1 MRRMRKNNFLKKC
14 IAMLLVVSLMGSQL
28 LMPTNISFAADAS
41 QDVVIQETETTGI
54 TEITDTDSEN
64 NTGSADTTGDTDSAD
79 SSILS
84 IESIEEVTNTS
95 SSDESELS
103 TGQTEAEIG
112 SANESESETETE
124 ASAMSVTASLSADAA
139 SNTENTENEYQVSA
153 AFTVS
158 GSGEETVRLAL
169 CMDEI
174 TYSILLDSCATEPE
188 TAATDTCVL
197 TLTDGTLLT
206 TEKTV
211 LSDGS
216 IRLSFD
222 YDADDA
228 NVLNISGAAAAS
240 VTGTVESETDGGTE
254 TAAVTA
260 TSGDATSN
268 RNSTDIGT
276 MTISFVLTA
285 EAGTVEKDTL
295 GTLIAAWC
303 TELEEEEDA
312 AWSELNKIRLHWNAV
327 EDEPETETE
336 TESESETETEAETET
351 ETESVS
357 ETETETESERE
368 MESGTE
374 TELES
379 EMETETKT
387 ESESEIETETE
398 SETEAETETESF
410 HTSVSA
416 RLLASAPALVS
427 EEESDTET
435 ATESESETQE
445 TTAAAVDLTDYL
457 TATDA
462 KVEEGTSLISVS
474 LSYSINTSVLQEAGT
489 NIVEYQIPD
498 NISAKKAY
506 SGSVMDGDTVVG
518 TYTISV
524 DGLIQIVFDEDYVS
538 GTPADIKG
546 TISFWAKTSEEQVG
560 EEGKMDIV
568 FSDDHTIEV
577 VIDKSLFSD
586 YDVTVDKSCTSTV
599 IDKENGTVT
608 FIYSIE
614 VTTDNGTGT
623 TFDFE
628 DVLSGSHYDKAEY
641 SDLTVTKYSS
651 NGSEVTGFGN
661 TLSIVEGTAS
671 SNPSVSGTLASLEA
685 GEKYVITYTVT
696 RTLDDSEDSVTMSNS
711 AKASNTY
718 TADID
723 YSYNTASLYD
733 LNVTK
738 SSPDSP
744 VLDRENGTVTNTYTV
759 TVSTTMGTKGDID
772 LTDAV
777 SFWPTDLDYTTNFK
791 VASITKYT
799 TDDSG
804 EVTETKLEL
813 TTLDVDANGQL
824 VGTLPELEAG
834 EYYVIEYTLILS
846 DLPSGDLVTFTTM
859 NQVIVS
865 DDFSTKYTY
874 DNDYTTWVG
883 SDYVNWVS
891 KSGTYN
897 ASSNTITWTIVLNEG
912 GYGDLDGL
920 TLRDVLEHNGISVG
934 DLADVSFTLTET
946 KGYVTYPYY
955 SYNNGW
961 SLSSFTLK
969 NGTYYTAWDNYS
981 LAIDTTNEFTITYT
995 TTVDT
1000 DNVSA
1005 FFNTYT
1011 NTATIGEHSDSAEV
1025 TIPLNTLDKEFTGS
1039 SAYTGTDY
1047 DGGYV
1052 LSWTTS
1058 IDVPTDGLAKGSTFT
1073 DTISDSSSKQANS
1086 KNWFTKAMLE
1096 KVALTIGGDTVDSST
1111 YTVVCTGTDASGNA
1125 FTDKALSALDA
1136 TDKVSSF
1143 QITFTDGISYHDGA
1157 QLLISYTSYS
1167 STTDLAYNTGTYT
1180 EDGNSVSDEAAGKG
1194 DDGTLVSKYNADGTT
1209 TLKTEL
1215 ANLQDENLDDDPYLL
1230 TYKLIVNEN
1239 NSAGGTITITD
1250 TLPEGTTLYIGQW
1263 KYSSV
1268 NGDGTLNYSDTD
1280 AFLGGVYFY
1289 YQPYDTKNYV
1299 YPYSNTSETTGR
1311 NAYLSSGYVYGGTAT
1326 SYTDSN
1332 DGSTLVKVEYDDTN
1346 NQLTITIPE
1355 EVYKTTINGAEANY
1369 TMVLYYA
1376 VQITDPDVTFANG
1389 YEQSFSNSVTATD
1402 TDNHSSSDTVTNTVV
1417 ASNVSKTGEYKE
1429 GTDTVEYAV
1438 YINPQAVTLLEG
1450 QQSTLT
1456 VKDTF
1461 SNAFNYDKWAYY
1473 VTDIDL
1479 VPGSLNL
1486 YKYENEE
1493 WGLCNE
1499 DILSSAL
1506 SVYNYQ
1512 AYLTVEVPDGAY
1524 YKLTYS
1530 YKLTFADW
1538 AETLLKDPD
1547 NSFSVTNSVKVEGLG
1562 SLGNS
1567 DSTSSQ
1573 IEEGGSSA
1581 EAKKNYA
1588 NITLYKRDSSNTTI
1602 MLEGAEFTL
1611 ERFDG
1616 VAWETIYNGDTDTF
1630 VTDSSGSVPLGDKLS
1645 DGSYLISYNYLY
1657 RLRETKAPEG
1667 YKILSDYM
1675 YFYVQDDSSST
1686 IVAPE
1691 GWETDYADYM
1701 LTVENNSYVVV
1712 ENEQKD
1718 EGKTEFA
1725 IRKVWQDAN
1734 GNTIDTPTDES
1745 ESEITSITVDLY
1757 KTVNGT
1763 KTLFQSGIT
1772 LSSANGWSTLVSDLP
1787 IYDGAELIYYSVEET
1802 DVPDGW
1808 AVSYTN
1814 NGNPIAADTANA
1826 QITVTNISSTG
1837 TVPATVNKVWLKS
1850 DGTAY
1855 DSAPEDSVDV
1865 TLKRSYSTGGS
1876 ANSNNSETEYV
1887 TVTVVVEDK
1896 NNTGTSKYTSTLTQV
1911 VKGTQVV
1918 ISIDSPGFN
1927 HLEGLTSFTY
1937 TDSESSATVGA
1948 SYSWGT
1954 DQRKDSADND
1964 IWVSCEE
1971 LKFYATKNITV
1982 TIGNQWCEYT
1992 TDSFSIINNSSVK
2005 LEDGSVTDSS
2015 FEETVTLSSANN
2027 WSYIWAAL
2035 PQYSSY
2041 DTEYTYWIEETN
2053 VPSGYYVANA
2063 TVNGGNQVSAT
2074 TGSDG
2079 SISCIVKN
2087 QRLADIDTTVTV
2099 KKKWQYYDADTST
2112 PTSISDNDPA
2122 MSLLSSVTLELYRS
2136 TTTPTQFE
2144 SEQESDPELTI
2155 PTSSELVDTVT
2166 ISAGEDWTYTWEYLD
2181 KYYENNTSNSQ
2192 YYYYVVEAG
2201 TGELY
2206 TVSYAGNGADET
2218 ATTESKAGVSG
2229 TTADPIIVTNTVNTT
2244 KVTVTKTWVDRNGEV
2259 MDSGYPD
2266 SVQVQLY
2273 RKADSAGEED
2283 LAYGDPVTLGTN
2295 KSAVSNGGV
2304 QLDGYSTD
2312 GWTYIWTNLLQ
2323 GEYYV
2328 VEVFTDEASEE
2339 ALKEAFTTS
2348 YYVVKDGDDIANN
2361 PTVGLTNNGAVS
2373 DAADALTSAD
2383 GGTLVIYN
2391 QEIPVELTVTK
2402 VWGEGVA
2409 EAEVDI
2415 QLYRST
2421 TRPSKSIKTV
2431 TVYKENSSGTQTLL
2445 TAKQISGDTVTL
2457 EASIHNW
2464 SSPSTPTLT
2473 CESDGKAVVSDAEFT
2488 IDSNDTSLYIY
2499 TFTISNLTT
2508 DCVLVL
2514 HTNDS
2519 YSASSIT
2526 VTGSNGVPSESEIA
2540 DDTGLIGKCSDA
2552 EKVLTSEVDDAIVT
2566 LSSGKNWTYT
2576 WDNLPR
2582 TDEDGNI
2589 YYYYVKEVTTGN
2601 YQTSYSYS
2609 YNEDGSIAGVIVLNS
2624 ESLTTSVTV
2633 QKKWT
2638 DVEGTTK
2645 NPTSWSI
2652 TLQLYRKNADG
2663 EWEVYALAPTKTIT
2677 SSSTDAK
2684 VEWTDLPAGEYY
2696 VEEISMSGTNISTS
2710 TYTAT
2715 YSTVKYDSQVDG
2727 DDKSDPAEA
2736 TTMGGASSSGASDI
2750 YITNTEGSTE
2760 ISVTKRWS
2768 DGSSNHKTDT
2778 VTMKLYSSTTD
2789 PATAESESQA
2799 KQGTTVTVY
2808 YAGSGWNAFT
2818 ATGVVMGTA
2827 ADIKICYSSY
2837 QLSRM
2842 SSDVLTSVYL
2852 LDSNGNKIYPI
2863 ETETSGDNAYL
2874 VFRNVDISSSQY
2886 FTYVVATEYT
2896 STAPEEYYPNTTSSY
2911 HEITDVE
2918 GSDYE
2923 FSTLINPVDSTSETE
2938 IAYVDL
2944 SLSNSWTYA
2953 WTDLPL
2959 TNENGETLYYY
2970 VEETTVANCA
2980 TTYAYTYNKDGSI
2993 SKVTVT
2999 NRPTV
3004 GNTDIEVVKKW
3015 TDVNGKTLTDISND
3029 WSVTVQL
3036 YAKSSTGTWEAYKD
3050 ANNKIVTLTL
3060 SNDNQWTGSFL
3071 NLPNGDYCVKEISM
3085 DDDATTATLV
3095 PENYTVYYQVGS
3107 QTATEDAESISVDSD
3122 ATITITNAETPTSIE
3137 VTKVWKDENGNTL
3150 SDSEI
3155 SDDLSVQMTLYSST
3169 TAPDVVE
3176 SGDSGTEYT
3185 VTVVADGYG
3194 IGQDLGS
3201 GTTKTGAVTICVKLY
3216 GAATDLS
3223 AWYLTDSNGAVVG
3236 EFVSYDSSNYTLTFD
3251 VAGITANET
3260 LTLYRE
3266 TNIYPGTGQT
3276 TVTEKE
3282 VAATNPVGEYVSV
3295 TSALPTEKGAECT
3308 PEGTVTLSSAN
3319 NWTYSWDTLSTH
3331 DSDGNQLYYY
3341 VVEGDC
3347 AGYTTSYEQYFRE
3360 DGSIET
3366 VRVTNAYNASATEI
3380 GVTKSWAM
3388 ADESSLA
3395 DYEVTVRLWKHVVD
3409 DASEGT
3415 YKEVQVSGGADENE
3429 YTIKDRVLTA
3439 SENWSGKWSGLEKL
3453 TSTDEYYYVT
3463 EVLVTDATVA
3473 SGEEDIT
3480 DQFLVTYS
3488 NNELSFSGTATITNT
3503 KKADIS
3509 VTKQWFASDGTTAL
3523 SESELADTTVSV
3535 SLHHKYTTSLNG
3547 TTVTVDET
3555 LDTISLGASNANAE
3569 VTTGD
3574 YSGKYDSTGWTYTWT
3589 SLPAGTYYVVE
3600 NDVAAT
3606 KYMTTYQLKE
3616 DSATVGTTA
3625 SEVTT
3630 TNGTIVITNTASGPE
3645 TIAVT
3650 VNKNWVYSDDNT
3662 TVTDEALLPES
3673 VTFEL
3678 YYSTVSPDTLKS
3690 AGKTFP
3696 DDADLTAY
3704 VPDGNTAAETEVVTA
3719 DSNGDWFY
3727 TWKDLPK
3734 YAADG
3739 TTLIYYYV
3747 KETCI
3752 DGTEITTTPV
3762 YENNGSAGDTGSNAI
3777 TVTNTVDTTSVT
3789 VEKKWTDAGGTEL
3802 DSSITSGYTVTVQ
3815 LYQWDE
3821 DGGTAKEGAWESYG
3835 NEITLSSSGTTD
3847 STGTELNTDSWT
3859 YTWTHLPAGKYY
3871 VEETGTTAKG
3881 GFTVSYHGSGMAE
3894 TDPDMTEASEAAV
3907 EVTASDTGNTGSN
3920 SGTITVTNQK
3930 ESTEISV
3937 EKIWKD
3943 SDGTLD
3949 TDQSETVTMYLYRT
3963 TTPLT
3968 EAAALQITSS
3978 VSSATYTSGS
3988 MSSTAAITCSGE
4000 LSDFKSVTV
4009 DGVTLTEGS
4018 DYTLTSGS
4026 TIITFE
4032 KAYLETLSAGEH
4044 DVTLKYNM
4052 LGTIAT
4058 KLYVKKSAE
4067 TESETATESE
4077 TQTET
4082 QTEKVTEAA
4091 TESEKQTEKVTEAT
4105 TESETQTEEQ
4115 TKTESETATMDITI
4129 KVDWVDANGDSCD
4142 APTEGYEWVG
4152 IHPYEDPDDSN
4163 TIDWNT
4169 NEAGNLSGAENWT
4182 ATYTLPASLTE
4193 NGVTTYYKYRVQ
4205 YNSQICIYA
4214 SDGTATVIGTVA
4226 DTTQFDI
4233 SGDGDAEQ
4241 TYTITAV
4248 IADSSGS
4255 QTESETTTESEKQT
4269 ETNTESETEKEGSWT
4284 VTLEDYYGT
4293 TLAASSVTS
4302 SSITV
4307 LVAFDWDAY
4316 AYCGSNLLVECDDA
4330 EVQSVCLG
4338 QTSTFFSNAN
4348 WSSSNNYVVFKLT
4361 GISKDCTLVVNPSSA
4376 YPTVK
4381 ITSYIVSGILTL
4393 EEAESA
4399 YIETTS
4405 ASAYTGT
4412 LSASLIAIPHTLTT
4426 SGESVTNQTE
4436 TEEGLLLPGSGVTS
4450 ADLYATVSLGI
4461 GYANNENYDSTGLS
4475 YTWSNLDKY
4484 DENGKLYYY
4493 YIVEE
4498 TANGYTTTYSNDVT
4512 ITTTT
4517 TTGTQQT
4524 ETTTT
4529 IDKVTVT
4536 NIKDATPISVTVE
4549 KEWNGYTETETDALT
4564 VTATL
4569 VRVDKDSGDETEMLT
4584 VELGAEHAQ
4593 ETNYSTDG
4601 WSYTRSGL
4609 DASYNYY
4616 FKEVS
4621 VKDSSS
4627 GETVANY
4634 STSYMATVT
4643 PTGVSGSSTGT
4654 ASAAILS
4661 QDGTIT
4667 ITNTKTSSQG
4677 ITMPSTGSKYPLV
4690 FYGLGLSFLVA
4701 STTWMLYAFK
4711 KKKKY
4716 KYAGKGGAK
4725 PDSS

>member
-28 LMPTNISFAADAS
+28 LMPSNISFAADAS
-41 QDVVIQETETTGI
+41 QDVVIQETETTDI

-64 NTGSADTTGDTDSAD
+64 NTGNTGSADTTGDTDSAD

-103 TGQTEAEIG
+103 TGQTEVEIG
-112 SANESESETETE
+112 SANESESENETE

-139 SNTENTENEYQVSA
+139 PNTENTENEYQVSA

-174 TYSILLDSCATEPE
+174 TYAILLDSCATEPE

-211 LSDGS
+211 LNDGS

-222 YDADDA
+222 YDADDT
-228 NVLNISGAAAAS
+228 NVLNINGAAAAS
-240 VTGTVESETDGGTE
+240 ATGTVESETDDGTE
-254 TAAVTA
+254 AAAVTA
-260 TSGDATSN
+260 VSGDGTSN

-285 EAGTVEKDTL
+285 EAGTVEKDIL

-312 AWSELNKIRLHWNAV
+312 VWSELDKIRLHWNAV
-327 EDEPETETE
+327 EEES
-336 TESESETETEAETET
+336 ESESETETEIEAESKSETETEAEIET

-357 ETETETESERE
+357 ETETESE
-368 MESGTE
+368 
-374 TELES
+374 
-379 EMETETKT
+379 T
-387 ESESEIETETE
+387 ESESETEAE
-398 SETEAETETESF
+398 IDTEAETETESF

-445 TTAAAVDLTDYL
+445 TTVTAVDLTDYL

-524 DGLIQIVFDEDYVS
+524 DGLIQIVFDGDYVS

-608 FIYSIE
+608 FTYSIE

-661 TLSIVEGTAS
+661 TLLIVEGTAS

-685 GEKYVITYTVT
+685 GEKYVISYTVT

-733 LNVTK
+733 LSVTK

-920 TLRDVLEHNGISVG
+920 TLSDVLEHNGISVG

-1047 DGGYV
+1047 EGGYV

-1250 TLPEGTTLYIGQW
+1250 TLPEGTTLYTGQW
-1263 KYSSV
+1263 KYSFV

-1311 NAYLSSGYVYGGTAT
+1311 SAYLSSGLNISDGTAT
-1326 SYTDSN
+1326 SYKDSN
-1332 DGSTLVKVEYDDTN
+1332 DGSTLVQVNYEYDETT
-1346 NQLTITIPE
+1346 NQLIITIPE
-1355 EVYKTTINGAEANY
+1355 EVYKTTIEGTEVNY

-1376 VQITDPDVTFANG
+1376 VQITDPNVTFADG

-1438 YINPQAVTLLEG
+1438 YINPQAVTLVEG
-1450 QQSTLT
+1450 KQSTLT

-1461 SNAFNYDKWAYY
+1461 SNAFAYDENWAYY

-1493 WGLCNE
+1493 WVLCNE

-1630 VTDSSGSVPLGDKLS
+1630 VTDSSGSVPLGDKLN

-1937 TDSESSATVGA
+1937 TDSRSSATVGA

-1992 TDSFSIINNSSVK
+1992 IDSLSIINNSSVK

-2027 WSYIWAAL
+2027 WSYTWAAL

-2079 SISCIVKN
+2079 SISCTVKN
-2087 QRLADIDTTVTV
+2087 QRYGNIDTTVTV
-2099 KKKWQYYDADTST
+2099 KKKWQYYDAGTLTST
-2112 PTSISDNDPA
+2112 SLSDDDPA

-2144 SEQESDPELTI
+2144 SKQQTDPDLTI
-2155 PTSSELVDTVT
+2155 PVSSDFELVDTVT
-2166 ISAGEDWTYTWEYLD
+2166 VSAGEDWTYTWEYLD

-2218 ATTESKAGVSG
+2218 ATTESEAGVSG

-2244 KVTVTKTWVDRNGEV
+2244 KVTVTKTWVDRDGNV
-2259 MDSGYPD
+2259 MDSGYPS
-2266 SVQVQLY
+2266 SVEVQLY

-2409 EAEVDI
+2409 ETEVDI

-2540 DDTGLIGKCSDA
+2540 DDTGLIGSCSES
-2552 EKVLTSEVDDAIVT
+2552 EKVSSNDVTDATVM
-2566 LSSGKNWTYT
+2566 LSSGEDWTYT
-2576 WDNLPR
+2576 WDDLPR

-2609 YNEDGSIAGVIVLNS
+2609 YNEDGSIAGVTVLNS

-2645 NPTSWSI
+2645 NPTNWSI
-2652 TLQLYRKNADG
+2652 TLQLYKKNADG
-2663 EWEVYALAPTKTIT
+2663 EWEVYSLAPTKTIT

-2684 VEWTDLPAGEYY
+2684 VKWTDLPAGEYY
-2696 VEEISMSGTNISTS
+2696 VEEISMSGTNISAS

-2715 YSTVKYDSQVDG
+2715 YSTVEYDLQNDG

-2736 TTMGGASSSGASDI
+2736 TTMGGASSSGAADI

-2768 DGSSNHKTDT
+2768 DGSSNHKNDT

-2808 YAGSGWNAFT
+2808 YAGTDVWHNNSFT
-2818 ATGVVMGTA
+2818 ASGAVLGTA
-2827 ADIKICYSSY
+2827 VDVKICYSSW
-2837 QLSRM
+2837 QTSSM
-2842 SSDVLTSVYL
+2842 SEDVLDYVYL
-2852 LDSNGNKIYPI
+2852 LNTSTNKE
-2863 ETETSGDNAYL
+2863 ETPDELVTSGSYAYL
-2874 VFRNVDISSSQY
+2874 VFRNVDISGGAS
-2886 FTYVVATEYT
+2886 FTYVVT
-2896 STAPEEYYPNTTSSY
+2896 STVDNSHQEVYPSSSG

-2980 TTYAYTYNKDGSI
+2980 ATYAYTYNKDGSI

-3004 GNTDIEVVKKW
+3004 GDTDIKVVKKW
-3015 TDVNGKTLTDISND
+3015 TDVNGNTLTDISDD

-3036 YAKSSTGTWEAYKD
+3036 YTKSSTGTWEAYKD
-3050 ANNKIVTLTL
+3050 ADNKTVILTLNNKNEWSGTF
-3060 SNDNQWTGSFL
+3060 S

-3085 DDDATTATLV
+3085 DDSATTATLV

-3107 QTATEDAESISVDSD
+3107 QTATEDAESISVDGN

-3150 SDSEI
+3150 SGSEI

-3169 TAPDVVE
+3169 TAPKVVE
-3176 SGDSGTEYT
+3176 SGDSGTYT
-3185 VTVVADGYG
+3185 VSMYVDNCNNDGSSYAVSP
-3194 IGQDLGS
+3194 S
-3201 GTTKTGAVTICVKLY
+3201 GTTSTGAIKITFSIS
-3216 GAATDLS
+3216 GS
-3223 AWYLTDSNGAVVG
+3223 AVA
-3236 EFVSYDSSNYTLTFD
+3236 DSSLWYIVDASGNKVSEIVGDPTGTYSISFAVYNITSDCSLT
-3251 VAGITANET
+3251 VYHESSGWPYSPAYSEI
-3260 LTLYRE
+3260 
-3266 TNIYPGTGQT
+3266 
-3276 TVTEKE
+3276 E

-3308 PEGTVTLSSAN
+3308 LEETVTLSSAN

-3347 AGYTTSYEQYFRE
+3347 AGYTTSYEQCFRE
-3360 DGSIET
+3360 DGSIEG
-3366 VRVTNAYNASATEI
+3366 VRVTNTYNASATEI
-3380 GVTKSWAM
+3380 GVTKTWNVT
-3388 ADESSLA
+3388 DEDSLTN
-3395 DYEVTVRLWKHVVD
+3395 YKVTARLWKHVVD
-3409 DASEGT
+3409 NATEGT
-3415 YKEVQVSGGADENE
+3415 YKEVQVSGGADESG
-3429 YTIKDRVLTA
+3429 YTVEDLVLTA

-3488 NNELSFSGTATITNT
+3488 NNELSSSGTATIKNT
-3503 KKADIS
+3503 EKADIS

-3523 SESELADTTVSV
+3523 TESELSDTTVSV
-3535 SLHHKYTTSLNG
+3535 SLHHKYTTTLNG
-3547 TTVTVDET
+3547 TTVTVDEK
-3555 LDTISLGASNANAE
+3555 LDTISLGADNANKE
-3569 VTTGD
+3569 VTSGD
-3574 YSGKYDSTGWTYTWT
+3574 YAGKYDSTGWTYTWT
-3589 SLPAGTYYVVE
+3589 SLPAGTYYVE
-3600 NDVAAT
+3600 ETDVDAT
-3606 KYMTTYQLKE
+3606 KYTITYQLEE
-3616 DSATVGTTA
+3616 DSTTVSTTA
-3625 SEVTT
+3625 SSVTT
-3630 TNGTIVITNTASGPE
+3630 IDGTIVITNTASGPE

-3673 VTFEL
+3673 VTFAL
-3678 YYSTVSPDTLKS
+3678 YYSTVSPDTLES
-3690 AGKTFP
+3690 EGKTFP
-3696 DDADLTAY
+3696 NDSELVAY
-3704 VPDGNTAAETEVVTA
+3704 DPENTGTAETEVVEADNNGNWTA
-3719 DSNGDWFY
+3719 
-3727 TWKDLPK
+3727 TWTDLPK
-3734 YAADG
+3734 YADDG
-3739 TTLIYYYV
+3739 STLYYYYV
-3747 KETCI
+3747 KEICI
-3752 DGTEITTTPV
+3752 DGETIDSSSSSITYTD
-3762 YENNGSAGDTGSNAI
+3762 NGSAGYDSGDPI
-3777 TVTNTVDTTSVT
+3777 TVTNTVDTASVT
-3789 VEKKWTDAGGTEL
+3789 VKKKWTDAGGTEL
-3802 DSSITSGYTVTVQ
+3802 GSSITSGYTVTLQ

-3881 GFTVSYHGSGMAE
+3881 GFTVSYHSSDMAE
-3894 TDPDMTEASEAAV
+3894 TDPDKTEASEAT
-3907 EVTASDTGNTGSN
+3907 VTASDTGNTGSN

-3937 EKIWKD
+3937 EKIWKN

-3978 VSSATYTSGS
+3978 VNSATYTSGS
-3988 MSSTAAITCSGE
+3988 VSSTAAITCSGE

-4009 DGVTLTEGS
+4009 DGVTLTGGS

-4044 DVTLKYNM
+4044 DVILKYNT

-4058 KLYVKKSAE
+4058 TLYVIKSAE

-4091 TESEKQTEKVTEAT
+4091 TESEKQTEKATEAA

-4115 TKTESETATMDITI
+4115 TKTEPETTTMDITI
-4129 KVDWVDANGDSCD
+4129 KVNWVDANGDSCN

-4163 TIDWNT
+4163 TIDWTT
-4169 NEAGNLSGAENWT
+4169 NEAGNLSGSENWT

-4255 QTESETTTESEKQT
+4255 QTESET
-4269 ETNTESETEKEGSWT
+4269 ETEKGTESDTEIKTETETAGPWT
-4284 VTLEDYYGT
+4284 VT
-4293 TLAASSVTS
+4293 VTRTGYS
-4302 SSITV
+4302 ALVSEEVTESTITV
-4307 LVAFDWDAY
+4307 LVSVAQDPLETSWVGVESIYLESDDDNVSSQLVGY
-4316 AYCGSNLLVECDDA
+4316 KLYNGSYY
-4330 EVQSVCLG
+4330 EVFEVS
-4338 QTSTFFSNAN
+4338 
-4348 WSSSNNYVVFKLT
+4348 
-4361 GISKDCTLVVNPSSA
+4361 GISKDCVLALEVTPSSNNFW
-4376 YPTVK
+4376 PNQTGSLILEGT
-4381 ITSYIVSGILTL
+4381 ITWDN
-4393 EEAESA
+4393 
-4399 YIETTS
+4399 ET
-4405 ASAYTGT
+4405 ASIQSYTGT
-4412 LSASLIAIPHTLTT
+4412 LTASLIANTHTMTMESGSGITT
-4426 SGESVTNQTE
+4426 QTE
-4436 TEEGLLLPGSGVTS
+4436 MKTEEGLLLPSSGVTA
-4450 ADLYATVSLGI
+4450 ADLYATVYLGT
-4461 GYANNENYDSTGLS
+4461 GHANEENYDSTGLS

-4484 DENGKLYYY
+4484 DENGQLYYY

-4498 TANGYTTTYSNDVT
+4498 TANGYTTTYLNDVT

-4536 NIKDATPISVTVE
+4536 NTKDATPISVTVK
-4549 KEWNGYTETETDALT
+4549 KEWSGYTETETDALT

-4584 VELGAEHAQ
+4584 VELGKDHAG
-4593 ETNYSTDG
+4593 ETNYSNDG
-4601 WSYTRSGL
+4601 WFYTRSGL
-4609 DASYNYY
+4609 DASYSYY

-4621 VKDSSS
+4621 VKDTSS

-4643 PTGVSGSSTGT
+4643 ATGGVSGSSTET

-4661 QDGTIT
+4661 QNGTIT
-4667 ITNTKTSSQG
+4667 ITNTKTSGQG
-4677 ITMPSTGSKYPLV
+4677 ITMPGTGSKYPLV